1 MFNYLKNNVELIKYY
16 EDYYKNSFDINKIK
30 NDIIKRKINIELL
43 DLYRFRIFLDAC
55 ALLYNKDK
63 IEKEYFA
70 NLFND
75 DIKNY
80 LNNIKLQFPQA
91 IDIIEKV
98 FKTKIEDNLYF
109 EFNKEENKII
119 NMSLWEGKKILRNA
133 LAHMDYGSFISYGG
147 EIYFFII
154 SHKDEKGKNIEG
166 IIVEPLFHALV
177 HTYYLN
183 SVQKSVAYKH
193 TCIEINNKCT
203 FKEIRYKGKEKY
215 SGINRCH
222 PMNHKAI
229 YSKNLLIKYNFL
241 KSHENDFEIK
251 SAPIDSN
258 TINLY
263 ENILYKYLNRKY
275 TLEAF
280 GYFIK
285 SIYDIESTFSNFLTH
300 LIQLNDTLIDYTKI
314 VKSNKL
320 DLLNIILPYIEEL
333 KEDFES
339 ELDFKLLFKLL
350 YIINFSFY
358 LEENNIENYELYK
371 IHKYKNFFIFNPVQM
386 VEFINKKILDNSI
399 KIGTEVYGDI
409 FYILTKI
416 RNSVA
421 HGRIRFEINNSKI
434 YFVFQDTFYKR
445 VEEVK
450 IAVDDIDEFI
460 KDINSFIS

>member
-1 MFNYLKNNVELIKYY
+1 
-16 EDYYKNSFDINKIK
+16 
-30 NDIIKRKINIELL
+30 
-43 DLYRFRIFLDAC
+43 
-55 ALLYNKDK
+55 
-63 IEKEYFA
+63 
-70 NLFND
+70 
-75 DIKNY
+75 
-80 LNNIKLQFPQA
+80 
-91 IDIIEKV
+91 
-98 FKTKIEDNLYF
+98 
-109 EFNKEENKII
+109 
-119 NMSLWEGKKILRNA
+119 
-133 LAHMDYGSFISYGG
+133 MDYGSFTSYGG

-275 TLEAF
+275 TLEEF

-320 DLLNIILPYIEEL
+320 DLLDIILPYIEEL

-386 VEFINKKILDNSI
+386 VEFINKKILDNTI

-409 FYILTKI
+409 FYIITKI